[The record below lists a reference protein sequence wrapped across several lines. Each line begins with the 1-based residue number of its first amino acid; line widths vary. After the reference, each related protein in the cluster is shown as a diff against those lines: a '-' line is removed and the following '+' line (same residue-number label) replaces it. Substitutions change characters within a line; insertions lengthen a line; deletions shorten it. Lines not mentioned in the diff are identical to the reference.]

1 MYVSENIIKDLIQLF
16 LTKQQ
21 MFKTKTAKINVKSVT
36 DITGVL
42 GMAKDEPT
50 CRVNVG
56 ES

>member
-21 MFKTKTAKINVKSVT
+21 MLKTKTAKIDIKSVT